1 MHVSPRGCP
10 RVFEDVNIVFYS
22 YRLFFELFEDG
33 GDEEV
38 VVAEVGPRGDC
49 AFAVDEEVVGDAVD
63 AVSVVDGSG
72 LGFGEEG
79 GVFLNFLCDFFEP
92 VAKIETSRR

>member
-22 YRLFFELFEDG
+22 YRLFFEFFEDG

-38 VVAEVGPRGDC
+38 MVAEVGPRGDC

-72 LGFGEEG
+72 LGFGEAVVVAFDRGYHLVVG
-79 GVFLNFLCDFFEP
+79 GDG
-92 VAKIETSRR
+92 